1 MDAIS
6 AIQLNTAQVS
16 ALGLSPLQSQA
27 PAMSQAATAA
37 QGATG
42 TTASHG
48 HHHHRHGGGA
58 MSAASQLLGMSTSD
72 LGSALQSGQSLASI
86 ASSQGVSQ
94 NALVSALADAIKGSN
109 SNLTSDQASQIAT
122 QMANR
127 TSASQTQPA
136 VGLLQAAAST
146 WAAGTPQTPVSTF
159 EVGA

>member
-16 ALGLSPLQSQA
+16 ALGLSPLQSQ
-27 PAMSQAATAA
+27 PPVMSQATTAA

-42 TTASHG
+42 TTATHG

-136 VGLLQAAAST
+136 TGLLQAAAST
-146 WAAGTPQTPVSTF
+146 WAAGTQQTPVSTF